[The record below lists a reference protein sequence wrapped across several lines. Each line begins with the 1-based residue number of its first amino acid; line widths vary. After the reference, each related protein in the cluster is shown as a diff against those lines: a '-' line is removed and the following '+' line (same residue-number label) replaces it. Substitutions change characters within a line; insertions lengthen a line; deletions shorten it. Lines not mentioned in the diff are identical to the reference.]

1 MPSRRLI
8 RLQDR
13 GCESTSRRGPG
24 RWTDLL
30 AWCLRWLSRAAPIL
44 LGGPSVRW
52 MAAPPPPRGKRKR
65 KQGGGA
71 AAGTRKGKRSAA
83 HGGLSEQE
91 LQELAQLE
99 AENAALLAA
108 AAPRVDGLRRTA
120 AIAWERTLKATGSE
134 PIERQLREALR
145 GYAAVLEVL
154 PQDVEANQRWSALR
168 RRMRELG
175 KHAPALRQKTNN
187 AATVPTCATDSAADG
202 ISVGITVV
210 PEIKRLTVAD
220 IREIAARAKAEM
232 RPPTDLGGGTDDG
245 TVAAPTMPAAQLSF
259 EQEQAFDAICSGQNV
274 FITGPAGTGKSL
286 VLGRAVAALRAAGKH
301 VQVTAPTGV
310 AAELVGGTTIHA
322 MCGFGVPKTVADFN
336 KMLFTD
342 TKERLQH
349 ACDVLVIDEVSML
362 SGELLDRI
370 DELLRRLRTRAGEPA
385 RPFGGIQLVLLGD
398 FYQLSPIVE
407 RRPGRLCPHL
417 FLNRV
422 RAAPCTAT
430 YHSPSVLYSEMPQ
443 RSRRC
448 P

>member
-1 MPSRRLI
+1 
-8 RLQDR
+8 
-13 GCESTSRRGPG
+13 
-24 RWTDLL
+24 
-30 AWCLRWLSRAAPIL
+30 
-44 LGGPSVRW
+44 
-52 MAAPPPPRGKRKR
+52 MAAPPHGKRKH
-65 KQGGGA
+65 KLGGA
-71 AAGTRKGKRSAA
+71 SGGKRRAV
-83 HGGLSEQE
+83 QE
-91 LQELAQLE
+91 RELAELAQLE

-108 AAPRVDGLRRTA
+108 AAPQVDGLRRTA
-120 AIAWERTLKATGSE
+120 AIAWERTLKATGSD
-134 PIERQLREALR
+134 PIETQLRDALR
-145 GYAAVLEVL
+145 SYAALLEVL
-154 PQDVEANQRWSALR
+154 PQDAEATQRRSALCR
-168 RRMRELG
+168 RLRELAKEAPTLHQQRNNTG
-175 KHAPALRQKTNN
+175 AAAASATGSAAKGSSAGAPA
-187 AATVPTCATDSAADG
+187 
-202 ISVGITVV
+202 V
-210 PEIKRLTVAD
+210 PEIKKLTVAD

-232 RPPTDLGGGTDDG
+232 RRPFTDLGGGTGDG
-245 TVAAPTMPAAQLSF
+245 TDARTVAAPTTPEAQLSS

-370 DELLRRLRTRAGEPA
+370 DELLRRLRTRAGQPT

-407 RRPGRLCPHL
+407 RREGCLCPHL

-422 RAAPCTAT
+422 RATP
-430 YHSPSVLYSEMPQ
+430 
-443 RSRRC
+443 
-448 P
+448 